1 MAFCEITYGLYNP
14 KDTSSP
20 KFIIIENSDLLL

>member
-1 MAFCEITYGLYNP
+1 MNGVRSHMGYITQKTHDL
-14 KDTSSP
+14 